1 MSADGKKIQVACGC
15 GYGKTLPDLNLQVNQ
30 TPRIGAGDEPKQG
43 DMTIK

>member
-1 MSADGKKIQVACGC
+1 MDVSADGKKIQVAF
-15 GYGKTLPDLNLQVNQ
+15 GYGQTLPDLNLQVNQ